1 MLLFAPRDHSRH
13 DWLGAIRLLSHF
25 HNHLSGV
32 LPRLES
38 HRGYLVDIYEPPT
51 APSSTVIFTPG
62 LSIHGREDPRLR
74 RFGFAL
80 QSAGLR
86 VLIPDV
92 PSLRALR
99 ITTEQPSE
107 IKQLLI
113 SLAKDSNLVTTPHLA
128 LMSVSFSSVFVL
140 GAATESVL
148 CKRLNAIG
156 LIGGYFDIEKVAR
169 FLLTS
174 PIADPYGKLVIVR
187 SYLEEIGSCDSDTLD
202 LLDRA
207 IHESAIQNS
216 RAIPLDQLFD
226 NASPKQASVLRL
238 LAEPQSCGEIYDNV
252 VNLFKHSWLGYS
264 TAIHVPNSMCPVF
277 LLHGREDRVIP
288 VEQSRWLSASLAET
302 GVPHRLCVS
311 DLLAHGNATISFRR
325 AIEIYR
331 LIRAFA
337 WFLGR
342 AKGVQ
347 NQQAG

>member
-25 HNHLSGV
+25 HNHSSEV

-38 HRGYLVDIYEPPT
+38 HRGYLVDIYEPSTDPV
-51 APSSTVIFTPG
+51 STVIFTPG
-62 LSIHGREDPRLR
+62 LSLHGREDPRLR

-99 ITTEQPSE
+99 INTKQPLE
-107 IKQLLI
+107 IKELLI
-113 SLAKDSNLVTTPHLA
+113 SLTQDSNLVTTSHLA

-140 GAATESVL
+140 ASATESAL
-148 CKRLNAIG
+148 RKRLSAIG

-174 PIADPYGKLVIVR
+174 PIAEPYGKLIIVR
-187 SYLEEIGSCDSDTLD
+187 SYLEEIGSCDSYTLD

-207 IHESAIQNS
+207 SHESAIQIS
-216 RAIPLDQLFD
+216 RAIPLEQLFD

-238 LAEPQSCGEIYDNV
+238 LAEPQSCGEIYENV
-252 VNLFKHSWLGYS
+252 VNLFKHSWSGYS
-264 TAIHVPNSMCPVF
+264 TAINFSDSMCPVF

-288 VEQSRWLSASLAET
+288 VEQSRWLSASLVKT

-325 AIEIYR
+325 AVEIYR
-331 LIRAFA
+331 LTRAFA

-342 AKGVQ
+342 AKGGR